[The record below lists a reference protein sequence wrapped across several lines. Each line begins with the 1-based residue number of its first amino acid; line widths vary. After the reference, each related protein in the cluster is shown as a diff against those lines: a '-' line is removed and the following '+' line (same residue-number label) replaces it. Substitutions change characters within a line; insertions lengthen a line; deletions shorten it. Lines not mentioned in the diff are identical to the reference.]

1 MDIQKSIVVKRI
13 PSFKPLLWVV
23 LVSSIIFSLMFGYSF
38 SQYSVKDLIHENNRL
53 RDLVSKLE
61 ISLADSQRQI
71 QILEIDS
78 KVESGAL
85 ENTRQEIMLLQGQ
98 LNANEEQLLLYRQLL
113 QDGDQFKGLSVVK
126 FELHELSE
134 RQFSYR
140 WILRQKTEKM
150 ALANVFS
157 EIFILGK
164 YKNQSSTIALSD
176 LDSELSEFPI
186 PLKLKFFLINQG
198 VLELPDGF
206 DPLQIQITSRYSW
219 NKKTAYNDTFDWIVG
234 G

>member
-13 PSFKPLLWVV
+13 PSFKPLLLVV

-61 ISLADSQRQI
+61 ISLADRQRQI

-85 ENTRQEIMLLQGQ
+85 ENTRQEIMLLQDQ

-186 PLKLKFFLINQG
+186 RLKLKFFLINQG

-206 DPLQIQITSRYSW
+206 DPVQIQITSRYSW
-219 NKKTAYNDTFDWIVG
+219 NQKTAYNDTFDWIVG

>member
-13 PSFKPLLWVV
+13 PSFKPLLLVV

-61 ISLADSQRQI
+61 ISLADRQRQI

-85 ENTRQEIMLLQGQ
+85 ENTRQEIMLLQDQ

-164 YKNQSSTIALSD
+164 YKNQFSSIALSD

-186 PLKLKFFLINQG
+186 P
-198 VLELPDGF
+198 P
-206 DPLQIQITSRYSW
+206 
-219 NKKTAYNDTFDWIVG
+219 
-234 G
+234 

>member
-1 MDIQKSIVVKRI
+1 MNVQKSIVVKRI
-13 PSFKPLLWVV
+13 PSLKFWLLVIF
-23 LVSSIIFSLMFGYSF
+23 VSSVIFSLMFGYSF

-53 RDLVSKLE
+53 TDLVSELE
-61 ISLADSQRQI
+61 ILLTDSQRQI

-85 ENTRQEIMLLQGQ
+85 ENTRQEIMLLQDQ
-98 LNANEEQLLLYRQLL
+98 IDANEEKLILYRQLL
-113 QDGDQFKGLSVVK
+113 QDGDQLKGLSVVK

-150 ALANVFS
+150 TLANVVS

-164 YKNQSSTIALSD
+164 YKNQSSLIALSD

-186 PLKLKFFLINQG
+186 SLKLKFFLINQG

-206 DPLQIQITSRYSW
+206 DPVQIQITSRYSW